1 MSNIYFL
8 YRRLSTILLVVLL
21 QAYPSLQVTF
31 MTLFTIVNFVYTVI
45 SRPYESNNFGEILNE
60 TSIMLCAYLMNTFF
74 MTNDPAMLETMGWVF
89 IGIVSQNIGV
99 SIMMMTKSIV
109 TTTIE
114 NYQTNKAE
122 KENFELLMKR

>member
-1 MSNIYFL
+1 
-8 YRRLSTILLVVLL
+8 
-21 QAYPSLQVTF
+21 